1 MASQLKVDTITGVTT
16 AGSISVTG
24 EGNSTTTNLQQG
36 LAKAWSQVKQTDT
49 FAVNDSFNISSGV
62 DQGTGIA
69 RMNLSTSFANTTFSG
84 HCTNDS
90 SGWGHNVCIDD
101 IATSRYDMY
110 QMQTDT
116 TGAADTPRTQ
126 SVAFGDLA

>member
-1 MASQLKVDTITGVTT
+1 MSELKTDKLTGVGT
-16 AGSISVTG
+16 AGSIVVVG

-90 SGWGHNVCIDD
+90 SGWGHNGCIDD
-101 IATSRYDMY
+101 VATSRYDMY

>member
-1 MASQLKVDTITGVTT
+1 MSELKTDKLTGVGT
-16 AGSISVTG
+16 AGSIVVVG

-90 SGWGHNVCIDD
+90 SGWGHNGCIDD

>member
-1 MASQLKVDTITGVTT
+1 VSELKTDKLTGVGT
-16 AGSISVTG
+16 AGSIVVVG

-90 SGWGHNVCIDD
+90 SGWGHNGCIDD